1 MATTMYCPESPAHSE
16 CAYVPESPARS
27 ECVYE
32 PESPMKRARPGTGL
46 IARLLDDMQK
56 KAPYTPKPKK
66 YVKIYAW
73 RIYIKLMILE
83 EKKKLRETK
92 ELTEKIPYSQKL
104 KQEYIFRLAQYEK
117 IKLQMVEI
125 AWNERKLEERKQ
137 MLKAF
142 IKEWRDACPTPR
154 KVANKPLDKNIDY
167 FNKVVTKMNVDK
179 SGYVHVNI
187 SIPLANIHKKY
198 LQNLLKP
205 PIDEY
210 AQVLRDVGYPEWII
224 ERMYKRHK
232 EVGEPVKTVQESFE
246 SKDFKKSKPKKP
258 TSTLNKFKSKQPS

>member
-32 PESPMKRARPGTGL
+32 PESPMKRGGAGTGL
-46 IARLLDDMQK
+46 FARILGDMQK
-56 KAPYTPKPKK
+56 KTTYIPEPKK
-66 YVKIYAW
+66 YIPIYAW
-73 RIYIKLMILE
+73 RSYIRHMVIE
-83 EKKKLRETK
+83 EKRKLVNAK
-92 ELTEKIPYSQKL
+92 ELSKKVPYN
-104 KQEYIFRLAQYEK
+104 QEYKHNYMIRMAQYEK
-117 IKLQMVEI
+117 MKLRMVEI
-125 AWNERKLEERKQ
+125 AWNERKLEERKNI
-137 MLKAF
+137 LKSF

-167 FNKVVTKMNVDK
+167 FNKVVTKMKVDK

-187 SIPLANIHKKY
+187 STPLANIYKKY
-198 LQNLLKP
+198 MQNLLKP

-224 ERMYKRHK
+224 ERMYRRRK

-246 SKDFKKSKPKKP
+246 SKDFKKSKSKKP
-258 TSTLNKFKSKQPS
+258 VSTLNKFKSKQPS

>member
-32 PESPMKRARPGTGL
+32 PESPMKRGGTGTGL
-46 IARLLDDMQK
+46 IARLLGDMQK
-56 KAPYTPKPKK
+56 THSSRPPPKYTR
-66 YVKIYAW
+66 ICGW
-73 RIYIKLMILE
+73 RNYIKLMILE
-83 EKKKLRETK
+83 EKKKIRETK
-92 ELTEKIPYSQKL
+92 ELTEKVPYSQKF
-104 KQEYIFRLAQYEK
+104 KQDYIFRLAQYEK
-117 IKLQMVEI
+117 IKLQMVEV
-125 AWNERKLEERKQ
+125 AWNERKFEERKQ

-167 FNKVVTKMNVDK
+167 FNKVVTKMKVDK
-179 SGYVHVNI
+179 SGHVHVNI
-187 SIPLANIHKKY
+187 STPLANIHKKY

-224 ERMYKRHK
+224 KRMYKRHK
-232 EVGEPVKTVQESFE
+232 EVDEPVKTVQESFE
-246 SKDFKKSKPKKP
+246 SKDFKKSKSKKP
-258 TSTLNKFKSKQPS
+258 VSTLNKFKSKQPS